1 MVEDQNKDSQS
12 RLEINVIRWTVLSP
26 APFFNRF
33 MTGGS
38 DQRQRK
44 KTAAILG
51 GKIRNQKKIKHVQ
64 TDWRIECRSG
74 TLILCRQIA
83 LASHRRHKKIIS
95 SYYS

>member
-51 GKIRNQKKIKHVQ
+51 GKSETKKRL
-64 TDWRIECRSG
+64 DMS
-74 TLILCRQIA
+74 RQIGELNVVRA
-83 LASHRRHKKIIS
+83 R
-95 SYYS
+95 